1 MAFGLSSRNSICS
14 TPFEVMSFTPTTP
27 DTSVSPTT
35 GLLVPFI
42 INYEKITCS
51 FLLESQQAQYLETYR
66 DRFFDRISEP
76 ITEEAHGVP
85 ESTASLI
92 LRFIDFLSKENVP
105 DRLLA
110 CLFRS
115 AQAELDQGDVHTF
128 VSQQGGGAE
137 SRKSMLRTIINL
149 FHNSQRPT
157 PQPSSALV
165 SAAMKKDAS
174 ILLVFGG
181 QGALN
186 PSCVDELAELYSIY
200 RPLIDPLISTID
212 PILRNLSRHPDTS
225 YFYQDREIKL
235 REWLENHES
244 RPEKTFISAA
254 ATSFPIIGLIDLA
267 HYCITCKML
276 DKSPG
281 ELAQLL
287 FGVTGHSQGIIIAAV
302 ASLSDSWDAF
312 FHNARWAIELLFWL
326 GYHSH
331 RAAPQSR
338 IDPVALSDSIQEGEG
353 SPSHLLVV
361 RGLREHKLQDLLAAC
376 NKQLGVREHLYLALK
391 NGPQNYVA
399 AGSPRSLRGL
409 TLRLRKI
416 RAQPGSDQGRVPYSQ
431 RRPEIQCQFLPVSA
445 PFHSQHLT
453 TAADQVKE
461 IFVET
466 SRSPKLNNL
475 RTPLFHTEVGLDM
488 SGMAGNETS
497 LTHMLIDAI
506 ASKAVDWPAS
516 LQVGQSECPT
526 HCVVFG
532 GGRLSDLVSRV
543 VEGLGIR
550 VIDGTSLE
558 PSSIAM
564 GTKADIFAP
573 ILEPCQLKTPSW
585 KQVYKPNVKT
595 GANGQTI
602 LETRLSLLLK
612 NPPVITAGMTPT
624 TVHWD
629 FVSAVINAGY
639 HVELA
644 GGGYFDVA
652 SMTAAIEKL
661 AASIPAGRGITV
673 NLIYASPKALGFQI
687 PLIRRLISQGVPIEG
702 LTIGAGIPSPDVA
715 AEYIQTLGIKHIS
728 FKPGSSRA
736 IREVIAIAKAHPFFP
751 IILQWT
757 GGRGGGHHSCE
768 DFHEPLLET
777 YGEIRRCQ
785 NLYLV
790 VGSGFGDA
798 PGTLPYMTGE
808 WAVQFG
814 RPAMPCDGVLLGS
827 RMMVA
832 REAHTSPQAKRL
844 LVQAPG
850 VEDKNWEGTY
860 SKDGDKC
867 GVLTVTS
874 EMGQPI
880 HKLATRGVR
889 LWKEL
894 DDTIFSL
901 PRAERV
907 PALKRRKAEIISRLN
922 ADFAKPWFGQDSA
935 GKPADLEDMSYNQ
948 VLSRLIELMYISQ
961 ENRWVD
967 ISYKTIVDEFAT
979 RAWERLGAGEAR
991 ANWAYSILDDPH
1003 AAKSLLCRAFPD
1015 MASQLLHPEDVR
1027 FLINA
1032 CRQSGRK
1039 PVNFILALD
1048 EDFEYW
1054 FKKDS
1059 LWQSEDVN
1067 AVFGADPERVCI
1079 LQSPVSVRHI
1089 TRDDQSAKE
1098 ILDEIHEGLV
1108 NLLGGSESP
1117 DLLPTPSSA
1126 PDKSLAPD
1134 GALDDEM
1141 ETHMVF
1147 RAIDISDP
1155 SAWREHVGQHALPAV
1170 AALFLNSTVFTTPSD
1185 GLFRSQPNPFYHL
1198 VPPRDGWSVHVSHDG
1213 REALLVDDVDDATLV
1228 RIFSSDG
1235 RYIQISLYHDVA
1247 VPSVPAVLNLEWEF
1261 QEATVRLI
1269 ESKARDQ
1276 TVQAFYAYL
1285 WLGSR
1290 DGTVTGRLTDFFHGE
1305 EVVLSHHLHS
1315 SLNAAIAHA
1324 FRDNAVVYDAAD
1336 IPTEAAVIAAWDV
1349 LMRPLLLPELRV
1361 DLLRLVHR
1369 SIDIA
1374 YTPGA
1379 IPLQVGDV
1387 VKAKSSVRSVLI
1399 ETSGKSVTVE
1409 ARLMRDGQHVA
1420 TIVSEFFIKGK
1431 FTDYHKTFEHHDD
1444 PTVELKVETDE
1455 DEAILLDRDW
1465 FYLGDE
1471 SKALKGLDLVFCT
1484 TTRTT
1489 PKGLA
1494 GYANIKTE
1502 GKVYH
1507 QLWNKTRVP
1516 IGTVFFEAT
1525 NCQGNPVTEFLER
1538 KGNLIDATVPLK
1550 NPGWASDAV
1559 RIATMPRRS
1568 HLYSTISKD
1577 CNPIHTSPVFAE
1589 VAGLPG
1595 TITHG
1600 MYIAAVCR
1608 KVVEELV
1615 VAGDVSRLRR
1625 FTCSFVGMVRQ
1636 GEQISVDIAHV
1647 AMRKGRMLIEVS
1659 AKLVHS
1665 GEEVLRG
1672 KAEVDQP
1679 STTYLFT
1686 GQGTSSKG
1694 MGMALYY
1701 SSPVARALWDEM
1713 DAALMNQF
1721 GWSILD
1727 LVRENPKEL
1736 TIYFRGPQGRKV
1748 LENYLAMKTET
1759 VSSDGSTQLVPVLP
1773 GLSSSSTSYTFSDP
1787 RGLLQATAF
1796 AQPAIVLLE
1805 KATMQ
1810 HMQAS
1815 GLVQEG
1821 ASFAGHSLGEYGAL
1835 YSLAEFVESKLMLSI
1850 IFYRGL
1856 VMQFAVQRDK
1866 DGNSG
1871 YSMVAA
1877 NPTRV
1882 GRYFDENA
1890 LRVLIDQIS
1899 EQSGELL
1906 EIVNFNLEDEQYV
1919 CAGHVRNIRT
1929 LTEVLNSLS
1938 AKGKAGADLVKE
1950 LLAARDRRTS
1960 ALGQEISTQVAKS
1973 QTLPLDTELQRGK
1986 ATIPLVGI
1994 DIPFHSKLL
2003 RPGVAAYR
2011 RFLQQ
2016 CIRVE
2021 DIRPE
2026 SMIGRFTPN
2035 VTGKPFSIA
2044 TSYIEETAQLTRSSV
2059 LREIVSG
2066 K

>member
-1 MAFGLSSRNSICS
+1 MAFVVSSRNSICS
-14 TPFEVMSFTPTTP
+14 TPFEVMSFAPTTP

-35 GLLVPFI
+35 GLLVPFLI
-42 INYEKITCS
+42 KYNEISYS
-51 FLLESQQAQYLETYR
+51 FLLEGQQAQYLETYR
-66 DRFFDRISEP
+66 DAFLNSISEP
-76 ITEEAHGVP
+76 AAEQADWVP

-92 LRFIDFLSKENVP
+92 LSFIDFLSRENVP
-105 DRLLA
+105 ERLLA

-115 AQAELDQGDVHTF
+115 AQAELDRGDVHTF
-128 VSQQGGGAE
+128 VSQQGGSVE
-137 SRKSMLRTIINL
+137 SRKSMLRTVVNL
-149 FHNSQRPT
+149 THNSLRAAS
-157 PQPSSALV
+157 QPPSALI
-165 SAAMKKDAS
+165 SAVMKKEAS
-174 ILLVFGG
+174 ILLAFGG

-200 RPLIDPLISTID
+200 RPLIQPLISTID
-212 PILRNLSRHPDTS
+212 PILQNLSRHPETS
-225 YFYQDREIKL
+225 YFYQDREIRL

-244 RPEKTFISAA
+244 RPEESFISAA

-267 HYCITCKML
+267 HYCITCKLL

-281 ELAQLL
+281 EMAQLL
-287 FGVTGHSQGIIIAAV
+287 FGVTGHSQGIIVAAV

-312 FHNARWAIELLFWL
+312 FHHARWAIELLFWL

-331 RAAPQSR
+331 REAPRSTIDAA
-338 IDPVALSDSIQEGEG
+338 ALSDSIREGEG

-361 RGLREHKLQDLLAAC
+361 RGLQEQKLQDILATC
-376 NKQLGVREHLYLALK
+376 NQQLTVREHLYLALK
-391 NGPQNYVA
+391 NGPQNYVV

-416 RAQPGSDQGRVPYSQ
+416 RAQPGSDQGRVPFSQ

-445 PFHSQHLT
+445 PFHSQHLI
-453 TAADQVKE
+453 TAADRVKE

-475 RTPLFHTEVGLDM
+475 RTPLFHTEAGLEM
-488 SGMAGNETS
+488 GKIAGNETS

-506 ASKAVDWPAS
+506 ASKVVDWPAS
-516 LQVGQSECPT
+516 LQVGQSTRPT

-543 VEGLGIR
+543 VEGRGIR

-558 PSSIAM
+558 PSSIVM
-564 GTKADIFAP
+564 GTKADLFTP
-573 ILEPCQLKTPSW
+573 TLEPCQLKTSSW
-585 KQVYKPNVKT
+585 KHKYQPSVKKNS
-595 GANGQTI
+595 NGQTTV
-602 LETRLSLLLK
+602 ETRLSLLLK

-629 FVSAVINAGY
+629 FVSAIINAGY
-639 HVELA
+639 YVELA
-644 GGGYFDVA
+644 GGGYFDA
-652 SMTAAIEKL
+652 PSMTAAIEKL
-661 AASIPAGRGITV
+661 AASIPAGRGITI
-673 NLIYASPKALGFQI
+673 NLIYASPKALAFQI
-687 PLIRRLISQGVPIEG
+687 PLVRRLINQGIPIEG

-715 AEYIQTLGIKHIS
+715 TEYIQTLGIKHIS

-736 IREVIAIAKAHPFFP
+736 IREVIALAKAHPDFP

-777 YGEIRRCQ
+777 YGEIRRCR

-798 PGTLPYMTGE
+798 VGILPYLTGE
-808 WAVQFG
+808 WAVRFG

-850 VEDKNWEGTY
+850 VEDNDWEGSY
-860 SKDGDKC
+860 KKDGGKC
-867 GVLTVTS
+867 GILTVTS

-907 PALKRRKAEIISRLN
+907 PALKRRKAEIVSRLN
-922 ADFAKPWFGQDSA
+922 ADFAKPWFGQDFT
-935 GKPADLEDMSYNQ
+935 GKPADLEDMTYAQ
-948 VLSRLIELMYISQ
+948 VLSRLIDLTYISR
-961 ENRWVD
+961 EKRWVD
-967 ISYKTIVDEFAT
+967 NSYKEIIDEFAT
-979 RAWERLGAGEAR
+979 RTWERLGAGESR
-991 ANWAYSILDDPH
+991 FNWDYSVLDEPS
-1003 AAKSLLCRAFPD
+1003 AVESLLSSAFPD
-1015 MASQLLHPEDVR
+1015 EASQFLHPEDVR
-1027 FLINA
+1027 FFINA
-1032 CRQSGRK
+1032 CRKGGRK

-1067 AVFGADPERVCI
+1067 AVYGADPERVCI
-1079 LQSPVSVRHI
+1079 LQSPVSVRYI
-1089 TRDDQSAKE
+1089 TRDDQSAQE
-1098 ILDEIHEGLV
+1098 ILDEVHDGLA
-1108 NLLGGSESP
+1108 NLLKGSDIPEISQAR
-1117 DLLPTPSSA
+1117 SA
-1126 PDKSLAPD
+1126 VLDKSLPLDA
-1134 GALDDEM
+1134 GLDDDT

-1147 RAIDISDP
+1147 RGMEALEP
-1155 SAWREHVGQHALPAV
+1155 LAWKEHVGQHALSAI
-1170 AALFLNSTVFTTPSD
+1170 AAIFLNSTVFTMSSD
-1185 GLFRSQPNPFYHL
+1185 NSSRSQANPFYHL
-1198 VPPRDGWSVHVSHDG
+1198 IPPRDGWSVQISRDG
-1213 REALLVDDVDDATLV
+1213 REALLVDDIDDTTLV
-1228 RIFSSDG
+1228 RFFSSDG

-1247 VPSVPAVLNLEWEF
+1247 VPSIPAVLNLEWEF
-1261 QEATVRLI
+1261 QEATTRLV
-1269 ESKARDQ
+1269 ELKSRDQ
-1276 TVQAFYAYL
+1276 SVQAFYAYL
-1285 WLGSR
+1285 WLGRR
-1290 DGTVTGRLTDFFHGE
+1290 DGIVTGRLTDVFHGE
-1305 EVVLSHHLHS
+1305 DVVLSNHLHN

-1324 FRDNAVVYDAAD
+1324 FRDTAIVYDTAD
-1336 IPTEAAVIAAWDV
+1336 IPAEAAVIAAWDV
-1349 LMRPLLLPELRV
+1349 LMRPLLLPELQV
-1361 DLLRLVHR
+1361 DLLCLVHR

-1379 IPLQVGDV
+1379 APLQVGDV
-1387 VKAKSSVRSVLI
+1387 IKAKSSVRSVSI
-1399 ETSGKSVTVE
+1399 EASGKAVAVE
-1409 ARLMRDGQHVA
+1409 AQLMRAGQHVV
-1420 TIVSEFFIKGK
+1420 TITSEFFIKGK
-1431 FTDYHKTFEHHDD
+1431 FTDYHTTFQQHDD
-1444 PTVELKVETDE
+1444 PSVEFEVKTDE

-1465 FYLGDE
+1465 FSLDDK
-1471 SKALKGLDLVFCT
+1471 SKVLKGLSLVFCT
-1484 TTRTT
+1484 ITKTTSKSPAT
-1489 PKGLA
+1489 
-1494 GYANIKTE
+1494 YASIKTE

-1507 QLWNKTRVP
+1507 QLWNKTLIP
-1516 IGTVFFEAT
+1516 IGTVFFEAI
-1525 NCQGNPVTEFLER
+1525 NCRGNPVTEFLGR

-1550 NPGWASDAV
+1550 NPGWAGDAARTV
-1559 RIATMPRRS
+1559 TMPRRS

-1595 TITHG
+1595 PITHG

-1608 KVVEELV
+1608 KVLEEIV
-1615 VAGDVSRLRR
+1615 VAGDVARLRR

-1636 GEQISVDIAHV
+1636 GEQVSVGIAHA

-1672 KAEVDQP
+1672 EAEVDQP

-1694 MGMALYY
+1694 MGMALYD
-1701 SSPVARALWDEM
+1701 SSPAARALWDEM
-1713 DAALMNQF
+1713 DVALMNQF

-1736 TIYFRGPQGRKV
+1736 TIHFRGPQGRKV

-1759 VSSDGSTQLVPVLP
+1759 VLSDGSTQVVPVLP
-1773 GLSSSSTSYTFSDP
+1773 GLNLSSTSYTFSDP

-1810 HMQAS
+1810 HMQAN
-1815 GLVQEG
+1815 GLVQET

-1835 YSLAEFVESKLMLSI
+1835 YSLAEFVEAKSMLSI

-1856 VMQFAVQRDK
+1856 VMQFAVQRDN

-1877 NPTRV
+1877 NPARV

-1890 LRVLIDQIS
+1890 LRALISQIS

-1929 LTEVLNSLS
+1929 LTEVLNLLS
-1938 AKGKAGADLVKE
+1938 AKGKAGAEIVQE
-1950 LLAARDRRTS
+1950 LLKARDRRAS
-1960 ALGQEISTQVAKS
+1960 ALGQEISAQVAKS
-1973 QTLPLDTELQRGK
+1973 QTFPLDMELQRGK

-2026 SMIGRFTPN
+2026 GMIGRFTPN
-2035 VTGKPFSIA
+2035 VMGKPFSIE

-2059 LREIVSG
+2059 LRELISG

>member
-1 MAFGLSSRNSICS
+1 MAFVLSSRNSICS

-27 DTSVSPTT
+27 ETSTSPTT
-35 GLLVPFI
+35 ELLVPFTLRY
-42 INYEKITCS
+42 NEITYS
-51 FLLESQQAQYLETYR
+51 FLLEGQQAQYLETYR
-66 DRFFDRISEP
+66 DQFLDIISEP
-76 ITEEAHGVP
+76 IAEQAHWVP

-92 LRFIDFLSKENVP
+92 LNFIDFLSSQNIP

-115 AQAELDQGDVHTF
+115 AKPELDQGDVHTF
-128 VSQQGGGAE
+128 VSQQRGSAE
-137 SRKSMLRTIINL
+137 SRKSMLRTVVNL
-149 FHNSQRPT
+149 LHSSQKQVS
-157 PQPSSALV
+157 QPPSALI
-165 SAAMKKDAS
+165 SAVMKKEAS
-174 ILLVFGG
+174 ILLAFGG
-181 QGALN
+181 QGAVN

-212 PILRNLSRHPDTS
+212 PILQNLSRHPDTS

-235 REWLENHES
+235 REWLENPES
-244 RPEKTFISAA
+244 RPEKAFIAAA

-267 HYCITCKML
+267 HYCVTCRTL

-281 ELAQLL
+281 EMTQLL
-287 FGVTGHSQGIIIAAV
+287 FGVTGHSQGIVIAAV
-302 ASLSDSWDAF
+302 ASLSDSWDSF

-326 GYHSH
+326 GYYSH
-331 RAAPQSR
+331 REAPQSR
-338 IDPVALSDSIQEGEG
+338 LDPVALNDSIEEGEG
-353 SPSHLLVV
+353 TPSHLLVV
-361 RGLREHKLQDLLAAC
+361 RGLQEQKLHDLLATC
-376 NKQLGVREHLYLALK
+376 NQQLGVREHLYIALK
-391 NGPQNYVA
+391 NGPQNYVV

-409 TLRLRKI
+409 TLRLRKM
-416 RAQPGSDQGRVPYSQ
+416 RAQQGSDQGRVPYSQ
-431 RRPEIQCQFLPVSA
+431 RRPEVQCQFLPVSA

-453 TAADQVKE
+453 AAADQVKE

-466 SRSPKLNNL
+466 SRSPKINDL
-475 RTPLFHTEVGLDM
+475 RTPVFHTEAGLEM
-488 SGMAGNETS
+488 GQIGEKS
-497 LTHMLIDAI
+497 LTHILIDAI
-506 ASKAVDWPAS
+506 ASRVVDWPAS
-516 LQVGQSECPT
+516 LQVSQPRSPT

-532 GGRLSDLVSRV
+532 GGRLCDLVNRV
-543 VEGLGIR
+543 VEGRGIR

-558 PSSIAM
+558 ASSTLM
-564 GTKADIFAP
+564 GTKADLFAP
-573 ILEPCQLKTPSW
+573 ILEPCQLSARSW
-585 KQVYKPNVKT
+585 KQTYRPNVKK
-595 GANGQTI
+595 GPNGQTT

-629 FVSAVINAGY
+629 FVSAIINAGY

-644 GGGYFDVA
+644 GGGYFDA
-652 SMTAAIEKL
+652 PSMTAAIEKL
-661 AASIPAGRGITV
+661 AASIPAGRGITI

-687 PLIRRLISQGVPIEG
+687 PLIRRLVSQGIPVEG

-715 AEYIQTLGIKHIS
+715 AEYIETLGIKHIS

-736 IREVIAIAKAHPFFP
+736 IREVIAIAKAHPHFP

-777 YGEIRRCQ
+777 YGEIRRCR

-798 PGTLPYMTGE
+798 AGTFPYFTGE

-814 RPAMPCDGVLLGS
+814 RPAMPCDGVLMGS

-850 VEDKNWEGTY
+850 VEDKDWEDTY
-860 SKDGDKC
+860 SKDGKKC
-867 GVLTVTS
+867 GILTVTS

-894 DDTIFSL
+894 DDTVFSL

-907 PALKRRKAEIISRLN
+907 PALKRRKTEIISRLN
-922 ADFAKPWFGQDSA
+922 ADFAKPWFGQDST
-935 GKPADLEDMSYNQ
+935 GKPADLEDMSYAD
-948 VLSRLIELMYISQ
+948 VLSRLIELMYIS
-961 ENRWVD
+961 EEDRWIDV
-967 ISYKTIVDEFAT
+967 SYREIVNDFAT
-979 RAWERLGAGEAR
+979 RAWERLGDGSSR
-991 ANWAYSILDDPH
+991 TNWDSSFLDDPH
-1003 AAKSLLCRAFPD
+1003 AVRSLLCSAFPD
-1015 MASQLLHPEDVR
+1015 ASSQLLHPEDVR
-1027 FLINA
+1027 FLINT
-1032 CRQSGRK
+1032 CRQGGRK
-1039 PVNFILALD
+1039 PANFILALD

-1067 AVFGADPERVCI
+1067 AVFGGDPERVCI
-1079 LQSPVSVRHI
+1079 LHSPVSIRYV
-1089 TRDDQSAKE
+1089 TRDDQSAKD
-1098 ILDEIHEGLV
+1098 ILDEIHEGLTK
-1108 NLLGGSESP
+1108 LLEGQGIVA
-1117 DLLPTPSSA
+1117 TSSA
-1126 PDKSLAPD
+1126 VLQKPLPLDAAPD
-1134 GALDDEM
+1134 DDT
-1141 ETHMVF
+1141 ETHIVF
-1147 RAIDISDP
+1147 RAMDVADP
-1155 SAWREHVGQHALPAV
+1155 LAWREHIGQHASPAV
-1170 AALFLNSTVFTTPSD
+1170 AALFLNSTVFTMSSD
-1185 GLFRSQPNPFYHL
+1185 NSARSQPNPFYHL
-1198 VPPRDGWSVHVSHDG
+1198 VPPREGWSVHLSRDG
-1213 REALLVDDVDDATLV
+1213 REALLIDDADDATLA
-1228 RIFSSDG
+1228 RFFSHEG

-1247 VPSVPAVLNLEWEF
+1247 VPSIPAVLNLEWEF
-1261 QEATVRLI
+1261 QHATTRLI

-1276 TVQAFYAYL
+1276 SVQAFYAYL
-1285 WLGSR
+1285 WLGTM
-1290 DGTVTGRLTDFFHGE
+1290 DGVVSGHLTDVFHGE
-1305 EVVLSHHLHS
+1305 EVVLSHHLHG

-1324 FRDNAVVYDAAD
+1324 FRDTAIVYQTPD
-1336 IPTEAAVIAAWDV
+1336 IATEAAVIAAWDV
-1349 LMRPLLLPELRV
+1349 LMRPLLLPELQV
-1361 DLLRLVHR
+1361 DLLRLVHQ

-1374 YTPGA
+1374 YMPGA
-1379 IPLQVGDV
+1379 SPLQVGDV
-1387 VKAKSSVRSVLI
+1387 IKAKSFVRSVMI
-1399 ETSGKSVTVE
+1399 EASGKSVAVE
-1409 ARLMRDGQHVA
+1409 AHLTRDGQHVV
-1420 TIVSEFFIKGK
+1420 TIASEFFIKGK
-1431 FTDYHKTFEHHDD
+1431 FTDYHTTFQQHDD
-1444 PTVELKVETDE
+1444 PIVEFKVETDE

-1465 FYLGDE
+1465 LSLDGK
-1471 SKALKGLDLVFCT
+1471 SKALKGLNLVFST

-1489 PKGLA
+1489 SKGP
-1494 GYANIKTE
+1494 GRYASVKTQ

-1507 QLWNKTRVP
+1507 QLWNKTRIP
-1516 IGTVFFEAT
+1516 IGAVSFEAT

-1538 KGNLIDATVPLK
+1538 KGRLVDATVPLK
-1550 NPGWASDAV
+1550 NPGWSGDAV
-1559 RIATMPRRS
+1559 RTVTMPRRS

-1615 VAGDVSRLRR
+1615 VAGDVARVRQFKS
-1625 FTCSFVGMVRQ
+1625 SFVGMVRQ
-1636 GEQISVDIAHV
+1636 GEQISVGVTHV
-1647 AMRKGRMLIEVS
+1647 AMRKGQMLIEVS
-1659 AKLVHS
+1659 ARLVHS

-1672 KAEVDQP
+1672 SAEVDQP
-1679 STTYLFT
+1679 STAYLFT

-1694 MGMALYY
+1694 MGMALYD
-1701 SSPVARALWDEM
+1701 SSPAARALWDEM
-1713 DAALMNQF
+1713 DLAIMDQF

-1736 TIYFRGPQGRKV
+1736 TIHFRGPQGQKV
-1748 LENYLAMKTET
+1748 LQNYLGMKTEI
-1759 VSSDGSTQLVPVLP
+1759 VSADGSTQLVSVLP
-1773 GLSSSSTSYTFSDP
+1773 GLTSSSTSYTFSDP

-1810 HMQAS
+1810 HMQAN

-1835 YSLAEFVESKLMLSI
+1835 YSLAEFVESKSMLSI

-1856 VMQFAVQRDK
+1856 VMQFAVQRDQ

-1890 LRVLIDQIS
+1890 LRAVIDQIS

-1929 LTEVLNSLS
+1929 LTELLNFLS
-1938 AKGKAGADLVKE
+1938 KKGKAGAEDVKE

-1960 ALGQEISTQVAKS
+1960 VLGQEISAQVAKS
-1973 QTLPLDTELQRGK
+1973 QTFPLNMELQRGK

-2016 CIRVE
+2016 CIQVK

-2026 SMIGRFTPN
+2026 SMIDKFTPN
-2035 VTGKPFSIA
+2035 VTGKSFSIA
-2044 TSYIEETAQLTRSSV
+2044 TSYIEETAKLTRSSV
-2059 LREIVSG
+2059 LRELVSE